1 MVGLSDALM
10 RTENTHRD
18 WAATGSGD
26 DEGKRS
32 NWTIKKKPQSFPR
45 AAVSLHRVKKKKRET
60 SGMTAAAAAWFS
72 SATFFFTQGMET
84 RRTKC
89 TDTISLVAQQEGK
102 SDIQ

>member
-1 MVGLSDALM
+1 MGLSDALM

-26 DEGKRS
+26 DEGKGS
-32 NWTIKKKPQSFPR
+32 KWTIKKNLNHFLELLFLYTELK
-45 AAVSLHRVKKKKRET
+45 KKKKRET

-72 SATFFFTQGMET
+72 SATFFFTRGMET
-84 RRTKC
+84 RRTKR
-89 TDTISLVAQQEGK
+89 TDTISLVARQEGK